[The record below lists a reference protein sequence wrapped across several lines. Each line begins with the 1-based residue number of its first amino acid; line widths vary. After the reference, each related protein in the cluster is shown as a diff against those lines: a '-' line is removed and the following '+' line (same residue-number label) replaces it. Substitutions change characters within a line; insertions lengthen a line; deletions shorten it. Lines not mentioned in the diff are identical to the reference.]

1 MKRKYLNV
9 GSGYA
14 MKHMYRDPNAGG
26 QGGGNGETEEEKT
39 KREALENVKKTA
51 TEAAEAAFKTK
62 APEFVGLE
70 LKSDA
75 SKELI
80 KQIAQTVLDG
90 LTIKEDD
97 GKVTALNT
105 IISEMQKQHDALSR
119 KVNNGVSGSGISAD
133 GSIVKMFKE
142 RIESKYYDGS
152 KNYEKTPIKGVDFVK
167 EFIRN
172 KIAALM
178 TTANVLPNVAGGFSP
193 LFGNYI
199 DTEIGHTPLPENIML
214 PLVTVKNEPGTE
226 SIWYTD
232 RINEEGDAEFIGEG
246 DLEPLADAEW
256 QTYKAAIKEVALRWK
271 FTRRL
276 QYHAPSVIDDFQVHA
291 RELVDQKIDAGIL
304 EGDGI
309 GDNMQGIEDAA
320 GAFTVPSQL
329 AEFYFMPN
337 IWDVIM
343 AMATAIR
350 IANFRGQITAVLNTV
365 WEAKMAGYKTTYGE
379 YIIPPFVTPDGRRVG
394 SVNVVFSNKIADT
407 SILIGELKRF
417 NVVFAENVM
426 YEEGYENDD
435 FSKNLVSRKLEAF
448 LGTYIKGTAAGSI
461 LFDTIASV
469 LTDIGQPVVT

>member
-1 MKRKYLNV
+1 MKKNFI
-9 GSGYA
+9 
-14 MKHMYRDPNAGG
+14 YRTAGAGG
-26 QGGGNGETEEEKT
+26 EGGAGETEEQKA
-39 KREALENVKKTA
+39 KREALETVKNTA
-51 TEAAEAAFKTK
+51 TEAAEKAFKDK
-62 APEFVGLE
+62 AQEFVGLE

-105 IISEMQKQHDALSR
+105 IISEMQKQHDALSA
-119 KVNNGVSGSGISAD
+119 KVNKGGISGNLTE
-133 GSIVKMFKE
+133 GSVVKMFKE
-142 RIESKYYDGS
+142 RIEKKFYDGS
-152 KNYEKTPIKGVDFVK
+152 KNYESTAIKGVDFVK
-167 EFIRN
+167 EFVRE
-172 KIAALM
+172 KVAATM
-178 TTANVLPNVAGGFSP
+178 TTANVLPNVANGFSP

-232 RINEEGDAEFIGEG
+232 RINEDGDAEFIGEG
-246 DLEPLADAEW
+246 DLKPLADADW
-256 QTYKAAIKEVALRWK
+256 QTYKAPVKEVALRWK
-271 FTRRL
+271 FSRRL
-276 QYHAPSVIDDFQVHA
+276 QYHAPAVIDDFQVHA
-291 RELVDQKIDAGIL
+291 RELIDQVIDTEVL

-309 GDNMQGIEDAA
+309 GDNMQGIQDAA
-320 GAFTVPSQL
+320 AAFTVPTQL
-329 AEFYFMPN
+329 AEFYYMPN

-343 AMATAIR
+343 AMATAVR
-350 IANFRGQITAVLNTV
+350 IANFRGQLTAVLNTV

-379 YIIPPFVTPDGRRVG
+379 YVIPPFVTPDGRRVG
-394 SVNVVFSNKIADT
+394 SVNIVFSNKIDDD

-435 FSKNLVSRKLEAF
+435 FSRNLVSRKLEAF

-461 LFDTIASV
+461 LFDSISSV